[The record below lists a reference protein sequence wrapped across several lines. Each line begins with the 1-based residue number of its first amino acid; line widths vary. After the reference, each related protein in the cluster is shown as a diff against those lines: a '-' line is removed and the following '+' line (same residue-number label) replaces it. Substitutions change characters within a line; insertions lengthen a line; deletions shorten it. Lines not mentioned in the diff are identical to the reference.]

1 MESKKMSILVSVI
14 IDNYNYE
21 KYIANAIDS
30 VLNQSYENYEIIVV
44 DDGSTDSSKEII
56 NSYTQKEPTKIKAI
70 FKENGGQAS
79 AFNVGVENASGDL
92 LCFLDSDD
100 EFVETKL
107 EEVVKLYEKGY
118 EYIFNNHKM
127 IFDND
132 APKGYEPKKYPYNG
146 QNLFLLYYISK
157 YVGDICST
165 LSISKKLAS
174 KIFPIENTQFWRI
187 QADDVIV
194 YTSSMLTQSY
204 YLDEVLTLYRIH
216 GNNGY
221 YNKKIPENRKYERL
235 KQIGILKKNAVDKL
249 DLDESFFKN
258 SFNLVA
264 EFRTHDIYDFELL
277 KLYTRVLFLEMQ
289 IPFLKKL
296 VSYYDIIKFYL
307 KQRKE

>member
-1 MESKKMSILVSVI
+1 MNTLVSVV

-79 AFNVGVENASGDL
+79 AFNIGIKEIKGEL
-92 LCFLDSDD
+92 ICFLDSDD
-100 EFVETKL
+100 EFESNKL
-107 EEVVKLYEKGY
+107 EEIVALYEQGY
-118 EYIFNNHKM
+118 EYIFNDHTM
-127 IFDND
+127 IFDNN
-132 APKGYEPKKYPYNG
+132 APKGYEPIRYPYNG

-157 YVGDICST
+157 YVGGICST
-165 LSISKKLAS
+165 LSISKKIAEQ
-174 KIFPIENTQFWRI
+174 IFPIEDENGWRI

-194 YTSSMLTQSY
+194 YMSAMLTQSY
-204 YLDEVLTLYRIH
+204 FSSKRLTRYRIH

-221 YNKKIPENRKYERL
+221 YNKAIPNNRKFERL
-235 KQIGILKKNAVDKL
+235 KRIGTLKKKAVEIL
-249 DLDESFFKN
+249 DLDEVFFKN

-264 EFRTHDIYDFELL
+264 EFKTHDRYDYELL
-277 KLYTRVLFLEMQ
+277 KLYTRVLFLEMH

-296 VSYYDIIKFYL
+296 IAYKDIVKFYL
-307 KQRKE
+307 ENKKS